1 MMGEVAV
8 IQIVNLA
15 NNKFVSVLTHNDWC
29 VECELMMS
37 IMFIT
42 LTSPTHLPW
51 IMAAELLT
59 MFEKRWLGDTIINFE
74 DWLVCIKPEWK
85 CNCLSTLILLCA
97 NLCPQRWDV
106 TEVLRESDNIEV
118 LRESDNMEVLRE
130 RDNIEVLRES
140 DNIEVLRESDNIE
153 VLTESD
159 NIEVLRESDNIEV
172 LRESDNIEVLRE
184 SDNIFSCD
192 DRWLPDGTQPP
203 TWLVNAMGSG
213 SASQGTNGTVLL
225 ELVKL
230 LRVSAVRLR
239 QPNNIYLGNIFSE
252 GSKGNPKTDIGVHTN
267 QGRDFV
273 GSSVTMLGKDDTK
286 RLVGMHTNQGRDFVG
301 SPIPILGKGDTKRL
315 VGVHTNK
322 GRDFVGSSIPIL
334 SKGDTKRLVGVHTNQ
349 DEDYASSMVYFL
361 EANTLYQTGSYGVCL
376 DTLSNINKQ
385 HCSAV
390 LQGFVSWVTGLC
402 LIRVGSPHTAL
413 VKLREAVDLSALC
426 VPAVFNIAQV
436 YHEQNKTRAELETL
450 ALITEAVTD
459 NKKSEGVMNLHEA
472 VLLLHHTPIT
482 HLSQRAVCVLAL
494 RCLQSKMYVEALQYF
509 TQLLNHLESEESVTT
524 TTERHTH
531 HLESHKESVTMTGT
545 LTRHPESHKESVTM
559 TGTLTS
565 HPESHKESATMT
577 GTLTSHPESQEESAT
592 TTRRVLNRPKS
603 LESATTTR
611 RVLNRP
617 KSLESATTTR
627 RVSHTSLLREEDEI
641 PTLPSTPNTTTS
653 ILVLMALTA
662 LHTNQTHTTINVLKQ
677 LVNDEEVG
685 GSLCLYE
692 SGVKGKITCIVNCT
706 ACLIVAEA
714 YIKLSL
720 INAASIVC
728 SRLEEGSVW
737 DSTKMEEFE
746 SRAWDDTPD
755 TEPLEEDETLSPAD
769 VQSNCLRQFSSTDF
783 IMEPGIFSTLKRYFQ
798 AGGNP
803 EQVIEMLSENYQAVA
818 QMANL
823 MAEWLILAGASIN
836 DVQAMVEN
844 HLKQMILKTFDPK
857 KADTIFTEEGDA
869 PAWLTELIE
878 HSTWRSVVYQLAEEF
893 PECLMLN
900 FTIKSPEDTRHRAVV
915 EFAKMVCHGQH
926 TYIYAQVMLQI
937 LSQESKGGNNIRRLQ
952 QEITKYAINKCLN
965 VTPIQLAL
973 NGAMAHPRAAQAL
986 APMLA
991 RNALNPADI
1000 TVLFKLYTSQDPPP
1014 VDLIRIPQLLE
1025 LLIDA
1030 LFKPGSKVNQ
1040 EHKTK
1045 YFYLLGY
1052 SASVYENPKKGN
1064 RARQV
1069 IRDDLKP
1076 TQQAIEKVHN
1086 ICQGGK
1092 SAMELI
1098 AEINTLYQ
1106 CIRFP
1111 VVSVGL
1117 VRWIEC
1123 VVNEPSY
1130 FKLCT
1135 ESTPTHLALLD
1146 EVVSIH
1152 PLLHQRVLAL
1162 LVDLFESEF
1171 QDLEIL
1177 VQLELRKMLLDR
1189 MVNLLSRGCVLPVMK
1204 YIKNCSTKG
1213 DTDISLIR
1221 YFVREVLEIIAPP
1234 YTVEFVQLFLPLVEN
1249 EDITGSMNTDSDLV
1263 NEFIAHCKT
1272 NYYVM

>member
-1 MMGEVAV
+1 
-8 IQIVNLA
+8 
-15 NNKFVSVLTHNDWC
+15 
-29 VECELMMS
+29 
-37 IMFIT
+37 
-42 LTSPTHLPW
+42 
-51 IMAAELLT
+51 
-59 MFEKRWLGDTIINFE
+59 
-74 DWLVCIKPEWK
+74 
-85 CNCLSTLILLCA
+85 
-97 NLCPQRWDV
+97 
-106 TEVLRESDNIEV
+106 
-118 LRESDNMEVLRE
+118 
-130 RDNIEVLRES
+130 
-140 DNIEVLRESDNIE
+140 
-153 VLTESD
+153 
-159 NIEVLRESDNIEV
+159 
-172 LRESDNIEVLRE
+172 
-184 SDNIFSCD
+184 
-192 DRWLPDGTQPP
+192 
-203 TWLVNAMGSG
+203 
-213 SASQGTNGTVLL
+213 
-225 ELVKL
+225 
-230 LRVSAVRLR
+230 
-239 QPNNIYLGNIFSE
+239 
-252 GSKGNPKTDIGVHTN
+252 
-267 QGRDFV
+267 
-273 GSSVTMLGKDDTK
+273 
-286 RLVGMHTNQGRDFVG
+286 
-301 SPIPILGKGDTKRL
+301 
-315 VGVHTNK
+315 
-322 GRDFVGSSIPIL
+322 
-334 SKGDTKRLVGVHTNQ
+334 
-349 DEDYASSMVYFL
+349 
-361 EANTLYQTGSYGVCL
+361 
-376 DTLSNINKQ
+376 
-385 HCSAV
+385 
-390 LQGFVSWVTGLC
+390 
-402 LIRVGSPHTAL
+402 
-413 VKLREAVDLSALC
+413 
-426 VPAVFNIAQV
+426 
-436 YHEQNKTRAELETL
+436 
-450 ALITEAVTD
+450 
-459 NKKSEGVMNLHEA
+459 
-472 VLLLHHTPIT
+472 
-482 HLSQRAVCVLAL
+482 
-494 RCLQSKMYVEALQYF
+494 
-509 TQLLNHLESEESVTT
+509 
-524 TTERHTH
+524 
-531 HLESHKESVTMTGT
+531 
-545 LTRHPESHKESVTM
+545 
-559 TGTLTS
+559 
-565 HPESHKESATMT
+565 
-577 GTLTSHPESQEESAT
+577 
-592 TTRRVLNRPKS
+592 
-603 LESATTTR
+603 
-611 RVLNRP
+611 
-617 KSLESATTTR
+617 
-627 RVSHTSLLREEDEI
+627 
-641 PTLPSTPNTTTS
+641 
-653 ILVLMALTA
+653 
-662 LHTNQTHTTINVLKQ
+662 
-677 LVNDEEVG
+677 
-685 GSLCLYE
+685 
-692 SGVKGKITCIVNCT
+692 
-706 ACLIVAEA
+706 
-714 YIKLSL
+714 
-720 INAASIVC
+720 
-728 SRLEEGSVW
+728 
-737 DSTKMEEFE
+737 MEEFE

-755 TEPLEEDETLSPAD
+755 TEPLEEDESLSPAD

-900 FTIKSPEDTRHRAVV
+900 FTIKLISDAGFQGEITSISTAAQQIEVFSRILKTSTCNFLQSPEDTRHRAVV

-937 LSQESKGGNNIRRLQ
+937 LSQETKGGNNIRRLQ

-973 NGAMAHPRAAQAL
+973 NGAMGHPRAAQAL

-1162 LVDLFESEF
+1162 LVGLFESEF